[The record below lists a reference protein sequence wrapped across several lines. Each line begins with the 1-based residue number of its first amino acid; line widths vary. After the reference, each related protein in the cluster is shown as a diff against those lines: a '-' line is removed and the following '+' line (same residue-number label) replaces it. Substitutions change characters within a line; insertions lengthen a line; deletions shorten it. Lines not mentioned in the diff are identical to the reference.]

1 MTQGIALQRLE
12 EITIYQNPD
21 PLLVSRQATFPGIVE
36 LPSGELLMLFCIGQA
51 FDAADTR
58 IFVSRSSDAG
68 TTWSPPVRLNDYERS
83 PEESESYKPLLL
95 KDGTLIAA
103 GYAFVRP
110 TPLTP
115 VVDEKTM
122 TLLKLVN
129 KISRS
134 TDGGQ
139 TWSVPEY
146 LDIGGQPL
154 ELSGPCIQLASGR
167 IIGATTP
174 FHLGKAGHA
183 GWIIASD
190 DLGLTWRK
198 LSEFYRSAQGNVSTW
213 ECRLCEMAPGKV
225 AVIFWAYDN
234 AAGKNLNNHLVLSHD
249 GGETFEPARDTG
261 IHGQASNLLPL
272 GGEKLLT
279 IHAHREAPVGL
290 MVRRVDISDGGFK
303 VEEELNLFKDETM
316 GSNSAD
322 IKKQFGSL
330 KFGQPSL
337 LRLQSGEILAACW
350 SFEQSQHVIKGYRLA
365 L

>member
-1 MTQGIALQRLE
+1 LKLIAETTL
-12 EITIYQNPD
+12 YQNPD
-21 PLLVSRQATFPGIVE
+21 PLLVSRQATFPGIVP
-36 LPSGELLMLFCIGQA
+36 LPDGELVMLFCIGQA

-58 IFVSRSSDAG
+58 VFVSRSGDQG
-68 TTWSPPVRLNDYERS
+68 QTWTAPVRLSEQETT

-95 KDGTLIAA
+95 RDGTLLAT

-115 VVDEKTM
+115 VVDPETFE
-122 TLLKLVN
+122 LLKLVN
-129 KISRS
+129 KTSRS
-134 TDGGQ
+134 TDGGR
-139 TWSVPEY
+139 TWSVPNY
-146 LDIGGQPL
+146 IDIEGQPL
-154 ELSGPCIQLASGR
+154 ELSGPCIELVSGR

-174 FHLGKAGHA
+174 FHLGKTGHA

-190 DLGLTWRK
+190 DAGKTWRK
-198 LSEFYRSAQGNVSTW
+198 LSEFYEAPGGNVSTW
-213 ECRLCEMAPGKV
+213 ECRLCEMSPGKV

-234 AAGKNLNNHLVLSHD
+234 AAGKNLNNHLVISND

-261 IHGQASNLLPL
+261 INGQASNLLPL
-272 GGEKLLT
+272 GGDKLLT

-290 MVRRVDISDGGFK
+290 VVRRVDISEGGFS
-303 VEEELNLFKDETM
+303 VEEELDLFRNEAMASSSD
-316 GSNSAD
+316 D

-330 KFGQPSL
+330 RFGQPSL

-350 SFEQSQHVIKGYRLA
+350 SFENSQHVIKGYRLG